1 MAPPDGAAA
10 SHASEPRDFH
20 SELEAL
26 EERLSEAER
35 YLGLDKLE
43 ARRAELEAE
52 AARPDLWDDADN
64 ARAVTKELGRVSAD
78 LDQLVGLRGLLDDA
92 RALLELTEESAADG
106 SPRRLARDRAG
117 RDGRPLGRAARLHWS
132 CSRCSRASTTSSTR
146 CARCMPG
153 RAGPTPRTGPK

>member
-10 SHASEPRDFH
+10 HAPEPRDFH

-26 EERLSEAER
+26 AERLSEAER

-52 AARPDLWDDADN
+52 AGRPDLWDDADN

-78 LDQLVGLRGLLDDA
+78 LDQLVGLRA
-92 RALLELTEESAADG
+92 RSTT
-106 SPRRLARDRAG
+106 PRR
-117 RDGRPLGRAARLHWS
+117 
-132 CSRCSRASTTSSTR
+132 CSS
-146 CARCMPG
+146 
-153 RAGPTPRTGPK
+153 